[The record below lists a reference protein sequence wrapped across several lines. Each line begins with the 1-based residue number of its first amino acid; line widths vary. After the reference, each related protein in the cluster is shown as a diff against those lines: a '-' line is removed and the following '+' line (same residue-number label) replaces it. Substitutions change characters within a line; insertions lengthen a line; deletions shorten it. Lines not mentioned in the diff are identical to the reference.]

1 MPDTLTC
8 GTHGE
13 REARF
18 VCDHLFANQR
28 RELPLRLAYFEPE
41 HAPDEPTPAIWC
53 ADCEA
58 VVQAEGEINEVV
70 HAYADWHAVCD
81 FCFQRYLD
89 WNVPAGAADA
99 AGSGTA

>member
-1 MPDTLTC
+1 MPNRLKC

-18 VCDHLFANQR
+18 VCDHLFVNQR
-28 RELPLRLAYFEPE
+28 ALVPLRLTYFEPE

-53 ADCEA
+53 QDCEA
-58 VVQAEGEINEVV
+58 VVLAEGEINAVV
-70 HAYADWHAVCD
+70 DDYADWHAVCD

-89 WNVPAGAADA
+89 QNIPAALDNVG
-99 AGSGTA
+99 GSA

>member
-1 MPDTLTC
+1 MPDTLKC

-28 RELPLRLAYFEPE
+28 LEVPLRLAYFEPE
-41 HAPDEPTPAIWC
+41 HAPYEPTPAIWC
-53 ADCEA
+53 AACEA
-58 VVQAEGEINEVV
+58 VVQEQGEIDDTVQDF
-70 HAYADWHAVCD
+70 AAFHAVCD

-89 WNVPAGAADA
+89 QNERVC
-99 AGSGTA
+99 